1 MSWIGRTV
9 RLAAAASLVVSTFAL
24 AAGAPAGLAQGETM
38 FRVEPL
44 EIKVGLGQIET
55 VKIVIENVKELYGG
69 EVHLKFDPSVVE
81 VVDADPSKD
90 GIQIT
95 PGDFLKPDF
104 VAVNKADNISGTI
117 DYALTQLNPTPAAN
131 GSGVFMTV
139 QFRGKALGKT
149 TKITAK
155 GNILA
160 VIAGPQKV
168 VAGAFTWVDGS
179 VTVVEAK
186 PPTPTPTAA
195 ATLTPTR
202 APTAPPTATVAPTAT
217 PFPAQ
222 PAAIATPAA
231 AVAPGAASSDDM
243 LMIVAIGAFL
253 GAAILLLLAA
263 VLLLRKPPARRG

>member
-9 RLAAAASLVVSTFAL
+9 RLAAAASLVASLFAG
-24 AAGAPAGLAQGETM
+24 AAAPAGLAQGETM
-38 FRVEPL
+38 FRVEPP
-44 EIKVGLGQIET
+44 EITVGLGQVET

-81 VVDADPSKD
+81 VVDADPSRD

-117 DYALTQLNPTPAAN
+117 DYALTQLNPTPAAS

-168 VAGAFTWVDGS
+168 VAAPFTWVDGS
-179 VTVVEAK
+179 VTVMEAK
-186 PPTPTPTAA
+186 PLTPTPTPV

-202 APTAPPTATVAPTAT
+202 APTAPPAVPPTASVAPAATVAPAAL
-217 PFPAQ
+217 PPVANVPPA
-222 PAAIATPAA
+222 
-231 AVAPGAASSDDM
+231 GSSSDDL
-243 LMIVAIGAFL
+243 LMIVAVGGFAGAL
-253 GAAILLLLAA
+253 VLLILAV

>member
-1 MSWIGRTV
+1 MSWIGRIV
-9 RLAAAASLVVSTFAL
+9 RMAAGAALVVSTFAI

-38 FRVEPL
+38 FRPEPL
-44 EIKVGLGQIET
+44 EITVGLGQVET
-55 VKIVIENVKELYGG
+55 VKIVIENVKDLYGG
-69 EVHLKFDPSVVE
+69 EVHLFFDPSVLE
-81 VVDADPSKD
+81 VVDADPGKD

-95 PGDFLKPDF
+95 PGEFLKPDF
-104 VAVNKADNISGTI
+104 VAVNKANNISGTI

-131 GSGVFMTV
+131 GSGTFMTI

-168 VAGAFTWVDGS
+168 VAGPFTWVDGS
-179 VTVVEAK
+179 VTVVEPKA
-186 PPTPTPTAA
+186 PTPTPTSA

-202 APTAPPTATVAPTAT
+202 APTAPPTATAVPQATVVAAATPTAAGVAPA
-217 PFPAQ
+217 
-222 PAAIATPAA
+222 
-231 AVAPGAASSDDM
+231 GGSSDDM

-253 GAAILLLLAA
+253 GAAILLLVAA
-263 VLLLRKPPARRG
+263 VLLLRKPARRG